1 MTRIDLAR
9 ELIRRMHATHGD
21 QIVLGGSL
29 TIPGEHDPWSALK
42 LWFVVEDSLVLRE
55 RHLLFQEV
63 TVAMLVTERR
73 HLEAELADP
82 GLQWAT
88 MMGRLDQLHP
98 LVGDADLVA
107 QWRTLGMSL
116 NHEAFL
122 IGVATHL
129 PALVF
134 QAYGRLRAAAARN
147 DELDARLVVSAM
159 IEELCQA
166 LCLINRRW
174 VTSEGYP
181 ALEQSMAFAVRP
193 EGYAHLV
200 NALLTAQQ
208 LSELVPSAGELMAAY
223 WRLLVAQNMSIQR
236 YQKIEQI

>member
-1 MTRIDLAR
+1 MTRLDLAR
-9 ELIRRMHATHGD
+9 ELLRRMYTTYGD

-29 TIPGEHDPWSALK
+29 AIPGEDDPWSGLK
-42 LWFVVEDSLVLRE
+42 LWFVVEDSLVFRE

-73 HLEAELADP
+73 HLEAELGGP

-88 MMGRLDQLHP
+88 MMGRLDQLQP

-107 QWRTLGMSL
+107 QWRTLGMRL
-116 NHEAFL
+116 DHEAFL

-147 DELDARLVVSAM
+147 DELDATLGARCM
-159 IEELCQA
+159 IDELCQA

-174 VTSEGYP
+174 VIVEGYP
-181 ALEQSMAFAVRP
+181 AIEQSMAFPVQP

-208 LSELVPSAGELMAAY
+208 LSDLVPSAGALMSAY
-223 WRLLVAQNMSIQR
+223 WRLLVTQNMHIQR